1 MRLFWISVI
10 TGFLA
15 FVAIA
20 SAAAP
25 ANAQVAVARSPT
37 GTNPALGRVVRGSTA
52 TTFSISTA
60 GAVTKT
66 GNAIRMNG
74 TTAVTGTTV
83 TISCGGLLNLSC
95 AGRTL
100 RITIQATGSSGSA
113 TLTKFRVGSL
123 SGSSYSAGSAPAEA
137 SSLSFDLTGIGLLN
151 NCSFALGMDVLVPVG
166 ATTGNG
172 TYTYS
177 ITVNAL

>member
-1 MRLFWISVI
+1 MRPFWISLI
-10 TGFLA
+10 AG
-15 FVAIA
+15 FVAFA
-20 SAAAP
+20 GVAVVAAP
-25 ANAQVAVARSPT
+25 AQAQVSVTRSPNA
-37 GTNPALGRVVRGSTA
+37 TNPALGRVVRGSTA

-74 TTAVTGTTV
+74 TAAVTGTTV
-83 TISCGGLLNLSC
+83 TINCGLLNLAC

-100 RITIQATGSSGSA
+100 RVTIQATGGSGSA

-123 SGSSYSAGSAPAEA
+123 SGTNYTTGAAPAEA
-137 SSLSFDLTGIGLLN
+137 SSLTFDLNGIGLLGS
-151 NCSFALGMDVLVPVG
+151 CSFALGMDVLVPVG

-172 TYTYS
+172 TYTYN
-177 ITVNAL
+177 ITVSAL